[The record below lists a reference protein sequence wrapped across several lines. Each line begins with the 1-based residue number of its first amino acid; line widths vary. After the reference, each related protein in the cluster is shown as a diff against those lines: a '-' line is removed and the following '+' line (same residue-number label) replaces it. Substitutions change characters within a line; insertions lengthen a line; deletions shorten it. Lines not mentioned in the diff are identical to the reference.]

1 MAGPSLRLE
10 PHHHGNQVSARNS
23 PDKSAKAST
32 RLRPDGARA
41 FEPSLR
47 NGAVESDSLRKNLL
61 LDLSGDQQAALD
73 WANDYLAA
81 DSFQLLDKA
90 DLKWQSKRAALGRIR
105 ALKPQTFA
113 FFTAD
118 LQVQSARRSMMWF
131 AALCGARRIVFA
143 DTNGREIHRTRAAV
157 FVIESAQLVLEL
169 LTGYVILVPLSW
181 LLTLLMRVALVFRP
195 VVRASRPHKTNE
207 KVLRPQRVPLAG
219 GTLWPCVALYI
230 RATLVPAVHGATG
243 GMASHVAGFA
253 RGALALGH
261 RLRFITSGDIDLVNQ
276 VDVETIPPSTAISA
290 TRALFELWNNL
301 NFTIKALRATS
312 AAQSKIDFI
321 YQRYSRFNWTGVAL
335 SLVTGLP
342 LALEFNGSEVWV
354 ARHWDP
360 VGFIGLL
367 KRFEQLNLHA
377 ADLIFVVSQVQRHN
391 LIAAGVE
398 ATRIV
403 VNPNGVDVDEFRPAC
418 GGRELRARLNIE
430 DKLVVGFTG
439 TFGPWHGAP
448 VLAEAATRVKD
459 PRSHFLF
466 IGDGD
471 ERPATEGIIAQAGK
485 KDRATFTGRIAHARV
500 ATYLDACDIL
510 VSPHVPAAD
519 GSEFFGS
526 PTKLFEYMAMARPV
540 VASRLGQIAG
550 VIVDGENGLLVEP
563 NDADSLAQAF
573 ERLANDAALRE
584 RLGAA
589 ARQTVIEQYT
599 WQHNAARVFD
609 AIDGQA
615 L

>member
-1 MAGPSLRLE
+1 
-10 PHHHGNQVSARNS
+10 VSAHNS
-23 PDKSAKAST
+23 LDKSAKARAS
-32 RLRPDGARA
+32 LRPDGARS

-61 LDLSGDQQAALD
+61 LDLSGDKQAALD
-73 WANDYLAA
+73 WANHYLPA
-81 DSFQLLDKA
+81 DSFRLLDKA
-90 DLKWQSKRAALGRIR
+90 ELKWQSKREALARIR
-105 ALKPQTFA
+105 ALKPHTYA

-118 LQVQSARRSMMWF
+118 LQVQSARRSMMLF

-143 DTNGREIHRTRAAV
+143 DTNGREIRRRRAAV
-157 FVIESAQLVLEL
+157 FVIESARLVLEL
-169 LTGYVILVPLSW
+169 LIGYVIIVPLSW
-181 LLTLLMRVALVFRP
+181 LLTLLMRAALVFRP
-195 VVRASRPHKTNE
+195 VVRASP
-207 KVLRPQRVPLAG
+207 PG
-219 GTLWPCVALYI
+219 GNRRKSAASMALYI
-230 RATLVPAVHGATG
+230 RATLVPTAHGTAG

-261 RLRFITSGDIDLVNQ
+261 RLQFLTSGDINLASQ
-276 VDVETIPPSTAISA
+276 VDVESIPPSTAISA

-301 NFTIKALRATS
+301 KFTIKALRATS
-312 AAQSKIDFI
+312 AAQSKMDFI
-321 YQRYSRFNWTGVAL
+321 YQRYSRFNWTGIAL

-354 ARHWDP
+354 ARNWDP

-367 KRFEQLNLHA
+367 KRFEQLNLRA
-377 ADLIFVVSQVQRHN
+377 ADLIFVVSQAQQRN
-391 LIAAGVE
+391 LVAAGVD
-398 ATRIV
+398 ARRIV

-418 GGRELRARLNIE
+418 GGRELRATLNIE

-448 VLAEAATRVKD
+448 VLAEAATRIKD
-459 PRSHFLF
+459 ARCHFLF

-471 ERPATEGIIAQAGK
+471 ERTATESIIEAAGK

-500 ATYLDACDIL
+500 ATYLDACDVL

-550 VIVDGENGLLVEP
+550 IIVDSENGLLVEP
-563 NDADSLAQAF
+563 NDADALAQAI
-573 ERLANDAALRE
+573 ERLANDAALRQ

-589 ARQTVIEQYT
+589 SRQTVIEQYT
-599 WQHNAARVFD
+599 WKHNAARVFE
-609 AIDGQA
+609 AIAA
-615 L
+615 LVVDIKRRST